1 MLSGIDVLKNAFIK
15 VYSDFLAREE
25 HGYLVMT
32 ATELASL
39 TGFNKALFENHER
52 ACVLLIGV
60 ETKEM
65 ENVVERYDKMTTKNK
80 REMKAE
86 VMSYCVQNIE
96 RLKENEISKDF
107 QNIFPSVLKQ
117 ISLLKKKLEKSKD
130 CA

>member
-52 ACVLLIGV
+52 VCVLLIGV
-60 ETKEM
+60 ETEEM
-65 ENVVERYDKMTTKNK
+65 ENIVERYDKMTTKNK

-96 RLKENEISKDF
+96 RLKENEICKDF

>member
-60 ETKEM
+60 ETEEM
-65 ENVVERYDKMTTKNK
+65 ENIVERYDKMTTKNK

>member
-15 VYSDFLAREE
+15 FYSDFLAREE

-39 TGFNKALFENHER
+39 TGFNKALFENNER

-60 ETKEM
+60 ETEEM
-65 ENVVERYDKMTTKNK
+65 ENIVERYDKMTTKNK

-86 VMSYCVQNIE
+86 VMSYWVQNIE
-96 RLKENEISKDF
+96 RLKENKFCKDF
-107 QNIFPSVLKQ
+107 QNIFPSVFKQ

>member
-15 VYSDFLAREE
+15 FYSDFLAREE

-39 TGFNKALFENHER
+39 TGFNKALFENNER
-52 ACVLLIGV
+52 ARVLLIGV
-60 ETKEM
+60 ETEEM
-65 ENVVERYDKMTTKNK
+65 ENIVERYDKMTTKNK

-86 VMSYCVQNIE
+86 VMSYWVQNIE
-96 RLKENEISKDF
+96 RLKENKICKDF
-107 QNIFPSVLKQ
+107 QNIFPSVFKQ

>member
-1 MLSGIDVLKNAFIK
+1 
-15 VYSDFLAREE
+15 
-25 HGYLVMT
+25 MT